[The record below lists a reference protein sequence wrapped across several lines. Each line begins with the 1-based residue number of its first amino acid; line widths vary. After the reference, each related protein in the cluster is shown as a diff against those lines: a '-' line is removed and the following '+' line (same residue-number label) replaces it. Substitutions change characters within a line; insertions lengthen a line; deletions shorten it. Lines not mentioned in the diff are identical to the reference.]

1 MNWPGRLAAEYG
13 VGEGIMPH
21 EDGPSYFPLVAII
34 SVGNSS
40 RVNFEPHRK
49 LVGPDTE
56 SDREGGQRFSFTLE
70 RRSLLLF
77 TDKAYTHHLHSIDNV
92 VDGTRLS
99 LTVRHVHLP

>member
-1 MNWPGRLAAEYG
+1 
-13 VGEGIMPH
+13 MPH

-49 LVGPDTE
+49 LVGADPE
-56 SDREGGQRFSFTLE
+56 SDLDAGQRFSFTLE

-77 TDKAYTHHLHSIDNV
+77 TDEAYTHHLHSIDNV